1 MPASSFTGERQK
13 ALMGINEDID
23 YINTPKYKGIIEEAS
38 ITNPRLSPNN
48 VYKQLTNAA
57 GTDDALKIKN

>member
-1 MPASSFTGERQK
+1 
-13 ALMGINEDID
+13 MGINEDVD
-23 YINTPKYKGIIEEAS
+23 YINTPKYKDIIEEAS

-57 GTDDALKIKN
+57 GTTDALKLKN